1 MLALSRILHYLI
13 YTLYISR
20 DFHSFILSILHS
32 DTLLLVPFGLSLFL
46 FGQSLCLFP
55 TQLRGAYLTIVS
67 YSLDI
72 RSIFVGYS
80 ATHRLPSPTPF
91 NAKIGFALFA
101 LSALFAKNVVSL
113 CRFVA
118 FLFFVRETVEA
129 VETFAHI
136 SLIYKLLQSLI
147 KVLKLQS
154 SIFFLLL
161 NSDIATLFMFFYPAC
176 VFFI

>member
-46 FGQSLCLFP
+46 FGLSLCLFP
-55 TQLRGAYLTIVS
+55 TQLRGSYLPIVS

-72 RSIFVGYS
+72 RSLFVRYS
-80 ATHRLPSPTPF
+80 APHRLTSPTPF

-118 FLFFVRETVEA
+118 FFFLCVR
-129 VETFAHI
+129 
-136 SLIYKLLQSLI
+136 LLKLWDFRACLSHLQALI
-147 KVLKLQS
+147 KSHQS
-154 SIFFLLL
+154 FKVSKFH
-161 NSDIATLFMFFYPAC
+161 LFSSFH
-176 VFFI
+176 

>member
-20 DFHSFILSILHS
+20 YFHSFILSILHS
-32 DTLLLVPFGLSLFL
+32 DTLLLVPSFTSLFL
-46 FGQSLCLFP
+46 FGLSLCLFP
-55 TQLRGAYLTIVS
+55 TQLRGSYLPIVS

-72 RSIFVGYS
+72 RSLFVRYS
-80 ATHRLPSPTPF
+80 APHRLTSPTPF

-118 FLFFVRETVEA
+118 L
-129 VETFAHI
+129 
-136 SLIYKLLQSLI
+136 SLCR
-147 KVLKLQS
+147 
-154 SIFFLLL
+154 FFLCVRLL
-161 NSDIATLFMFFYPAC
+161 RL
-176 VFFI
+176 